1 MNEFINSKIDLAKK
15 LCNDVDFATYGDAIL
30 ILCAALSAI
39 AAKIWPGDNID
50 SKRFPELIARYT
62 NKNLKND
69 WVSIPLLHQY
79 LKQNKSPFTEKEY
92 PALYENLSIITG
104 DDIDISEKD
113 LLSKFSQFNKKKI
126 RQYSYPNL
134 IYKELRCAYVHE
146 YDIGNR
152 AFPSPLTLRQSCGS
166 YVKFATND
174 NIKIHFHFDYL
185 LNVIRNI
192 NTKLQ
197 PLDKYFNLKYPDPWW
212 IEGA

>member
-1 MNEFINSKIDLAKK
+1 MNEFINGKIDLAKR
-15 LCNDVDFATYGDAIL
+15 LYNDVDFATYGDATL

-39 AAKIWPGDNID
+39 AAKIWPGRNID
-50 SKRFPELIARYT
+50 SKRFPELIACYT

-69 WVSIPLLHQY
+69 WVSIPLLHQD

-92 PALYENLSIITG
+92 PALYENFSIITG

-113 LLSKFSQFNKKKI
+113 LLSKFSQFDKKKI
-126 RQYSYPNL
+126 REYSYPNL
-134 IYKELRCAYVHE
+134 IYKELRCVYVHE

-152 AFPSPLTLRQSCGS
+152 AFSSPLTLRQPCVS

-185 LNVIRNI
+185 LNAIRNI